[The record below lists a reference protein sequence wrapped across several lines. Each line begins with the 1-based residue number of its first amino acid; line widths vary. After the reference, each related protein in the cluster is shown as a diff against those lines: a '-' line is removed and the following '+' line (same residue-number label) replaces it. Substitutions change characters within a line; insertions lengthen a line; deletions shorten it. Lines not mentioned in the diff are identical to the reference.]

1 MTEPL
6 KPLSLI
12 AVAPIGH
19 EVAISWEDGV
29 EQYLPLELLRRA
41 CPCAACCGEP
51 DVIGRGYA
59 PEKNYKANSFE
70 LKSYEFVGGYAL
82 LFKWADGHASGIY
95 SYKLLRSL

>member
-1 MTEPL
+1 MQEIL
-6 KPLSLI
+6 KPV
-12 AVAPIGH
+12 AVAPFGN
-19 EVAISWEDGV
+19 EVAFSWSDGT

-51 DVIGRGYA
+51 DVIGRGDA
-59 PEKNYKANSFE
+59 PARNYKANSFE

-82 LFKWADGHASGIY
+82 LFRWTDGHASGIY